1 MQVSPVFF
9 STDAETGEIRRGL
22 GFIPEGRPLLFVGN
36 HQVRGGEWMG
46 PSGLKVRADAC
57 RALVRGE

>member
-9 STDAETGEIRRGL
+9 STDTETGEIRRGL

-36 HQVRGGEWMG
+36 HQVRGFWGG
-46 PSGLKVRADAC
+46 VDGAIRAESEGGC
-57 RALVRGE
+57 NPGTG